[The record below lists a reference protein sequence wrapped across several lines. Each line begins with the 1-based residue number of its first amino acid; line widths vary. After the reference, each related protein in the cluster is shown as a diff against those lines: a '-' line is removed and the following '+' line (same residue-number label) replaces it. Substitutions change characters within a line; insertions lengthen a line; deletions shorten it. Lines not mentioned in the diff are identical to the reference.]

1 LKKLLL
7 YTSLG
12 VLLCSCENK
21 LEQIMALDKSAVGI
35 EEGYDIKVIISQAG
49 HVKAELTGPYMQ
61 RNLQHPASVEF
72 SKGMKVLFYD
82 DSLNLTSTLTA
93 KYGKYFES
101 NGDIFLKDSVVFINI
116 VTHARMDCHRLKYDA
131 MTQKFSSDTAVRY
144 IKDGAPMF
152 GTSFV
157 SNSDF
162 SDMSLE
168 KAHGDIQFEQP
179 MPVVDSAV
187 VDSTAVPVRPAR
199 RDNSSNYYNEKTQS
213 VQLIGSFRFN
223 LF

>member
-1 LKKLLL
+1 
-7 YTSLG
+7 
-12 VLLCSCENK
+12 
-21 LEQIMALDKSAVGI
+21 MALDKSAIGV
-35 EEGYDIKVIISQAG
+35 EEGFDIKVIISQAG

-61 RNLQHPASVEF
+61 RHLQHPAFVEF

-101 NGDIFLKDSVVFINI
+101 NGDIFLRDSVVFINT

-131 MTQKFSSDTAVRY
+131 LTQKFSSDTAVRY

-168 KAHGDIQFEQP
+168 KAHGDFQFEQP
-179 MPVVDSAV
+179 LPAPDSGAIPV
-187 VDSTAVPVRPAR
+187 TPAR
-199 RDNSSNYYNEKTQS
+199 DTIPK
-213 VQLIGSFRFN
+213 
-223 LF
+223 